1 VAVKRARLN
10 MGGGMLRIP
19 QLLLCIIPII
29 CRGLYAPK
37 CIAILER
44 YGNEMNQS
52 RRKFFQLC
60 FTGLAGIAIAQAIPE
75 TKKPE
80 KAKLI
85 IHVQNNDNHIVEVVK
100 KNYRDNGELRQLI
113 KSDANHL

>member
-1 VAVKRARLN
+1 
-10 MGGGMLRIP
+10 
-19 QLLLCIIPII
+19 
-29 CRGLYAPK
+29 
-37 CIAILER
+37 
-44 YGNEMNQS
+44 MNQS
-52 RRKFFQLC
+52 RRKFFRLC
-60 FTGLAGIAIAQAIPE
+60 GVGLVGTAIAQAMPE

-80 KAKLI
+80 RAELI